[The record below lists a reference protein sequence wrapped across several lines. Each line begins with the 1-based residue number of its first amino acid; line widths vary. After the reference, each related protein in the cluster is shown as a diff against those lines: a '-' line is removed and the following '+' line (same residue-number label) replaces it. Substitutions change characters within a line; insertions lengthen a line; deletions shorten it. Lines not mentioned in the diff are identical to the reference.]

1 MKLFYLLPL
10 KCKVKINFFFFVF
23 QTLPFYQKIFL
34 SHYFHH
40 PAVPIVVIFESTYNC
55 RLFHFLF
62 FSGIKNSLLVGGGCD
77 VLVNDHL
84 LHSLESL
91 FVIHWS
97 FSFFFSLSPAIIIYS
112 KRIESSS
119 SLNPPFTNPICV
131 SNILLF
137 CHCHNNSNARG
148 IIFFL
153 GHFFHVNQFSSLRLW
168 SVCSIYLKEK

>member
-10 KCKVKINFFFFVF
+10 KCKVKISNLTKKF
-23 QTLPFYQKIFL
+23 FL

-40 PAVPIVVIFESTYNC
+40 PAVPIVVIFESTQNC

-97 FSFFFSLSPAIIIYS
+97 FSFFSLSLSPAIIIYS